1 MQPSQKLLEAGS
13 KKLAPNETLC
23 VSSTNK
29 SRVYIRQ
36 QSKRGELFIVIWNNL
51 KKIKFFILL

>member
-23 VSSTNK
+23 VSTNK